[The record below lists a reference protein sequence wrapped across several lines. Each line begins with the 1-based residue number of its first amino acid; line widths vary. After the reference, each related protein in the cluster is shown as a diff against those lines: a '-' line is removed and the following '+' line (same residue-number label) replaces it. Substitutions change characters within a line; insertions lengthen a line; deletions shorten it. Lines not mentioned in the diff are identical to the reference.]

1 MRFLFIVQGEG
12 RGHLTQALSLAAMLR
27 RHGHE
32 ITGVLVGRSPQRVLP
47 DFFRARIGAPVV
59 EFEAPRF
66 AFDRSNRSVSMLRT
80 LLGNLRPG
88 SLARFRRSARIIREQ
103 IAAQHPDQI
112 VNFYELLSSLTVRLY
127 GIRIPMTGIAHQF
140 LLGHRAYPY
149 ARNTGVEGFLLRLHA
164 RMTACGCAQLLG
176 LSFRPMDDDTHR
188 HIRVV
193 PPLLRRDALSGSVS
207 DEGFVLGYMVNN
219 GFAAELRQWC
229 AGHPQWSVHLFW
241 DRFGAPQ
248 TLPAEGGLVFHRL
261 DDAEF
266 LDRMHRC
273 RGYVT
278 TAGFESVCEAMY
290 LGKPMMLIPA
300 HIEQRI
306 NAADAAAA
314 GAGIVA
320 GRFDLGRFTD
330 YLGHRHPPVA
340 GFREWVDSA
349 EERFIRLLVPA
360 PKAGP
365 QPIPKAGPQPIPKA
379 GPQPIPKTGPQ
390 PAARTGS

>member
-103 IAAQHPDQI
+103 IAAQHPDRI

-176 LSFRPMDDDTHR
+176 LSFRPMDDDTRR

-207 DEGFVLGYMVNN
+207 DEGFVFGYMVNN

-365 QPIPKAGPQPIPKA
+365 QPIPKAGPQPIPK
-379 GPQPIPKTGPQ
+379 TGPQ

>member
-80 LLGNLRPG
+80 LLGNLSPG
-88 SLARFRRSARIIREQ
+88 SLARFRRSARLIREQ
-103 IAAQHPDQI
+103 IAVQHPDRI

-365 QPIPKAGPQPIPKA
+365 QPISKAGPQPIPKA
-379 GPQPIPKTGPQ
+379 GPQP
-390 PAARTGS
+390 AARTGS

>member
-103 IAAQHPDQI
+103 IAAQHPDRI

-176 LSFRPMDDDTHR
+176 LSFRPMDDDTRR

-193 PPLLRRDALSGSVS
+193 PPLLRRDALSGSIS

-330 YLGHRHPPVA
+330 YLGHRHSPVA

-365 QPIPKAGPQPIPKA
+365 QPIPKAGPQPIPK
-379 GPQPIPKTGPQ
+379 TGPQ

>member
-112 VNFYELLSSLTVRLY
+112 VNFYELLSSLTVWLY
-127 GIRIPMTGIAHQF
+127 SIRIPMTGIAHQF

-360 PKAGP
+360 L
-365 QPIPKAGPQPIPKA
+365 KAGPQPIPKA

>member
-103 IAAQHPDQI
+103 IAAQHPDRI

-176 LSFRPMDDDTHR
+176 LSFRPMDDDTRR

-360 PKAGP
+360 LKAGP

-379 GPQPIPKTGPQ
+379 GPQP
-390 PAARTGS
+390 AARTGS

>member
-47 DFFRARIGAPVV
+47 DFFRARIGAPVI

-176 LSFRPMDDDTHR
+176 LSFRPMDDDTRR

-314 GAGIVA
+314 GAGVVA

-360 PKAGP
+360 L
-365 QPIPKAGPQPIPKA
+365 KAGPQPIPKA

-390 PAARTGS
+390 PIPKTGPQPAARTGS

>member
-103 IAAQHPDQI
+103 IAAQHPDRI

-176 LSFRPMDDDTHR
+176 LSFRPMDDDTRR

-193 PPLLRRDALSGSVS
+193 PPLLRRDALSGSIS

-365 QPIPKAGPQPIPKA
+365 QPIPKAGPQPIPK
-379 GPQPIPKTGPQ
+379 TGPQ

>member
-80 LLGNLRPG
+80 LLGNLSPG
-88 SLARFRRSARIIREQ
+88 SLARFRRSARLIREQ
-103 IAAQHPDQI
+103 IAAQHPDRI

-360 PKAGP
+360 L
-365 QPIPKAGPQPIPKA
+365 KAGPQPIPKA

>member
-47 DFFRARIGAPVV
+47 DFFRTRIGAPVV

-103 IAAQHPDQI
+103 IAAQHPDRI

-176 LSFRPMDDDTHR
+176 LSFRPMDDDTRR

-365 QPIPKAGPQPIPKA
+365 QPIPKAGPQPIPK
-379 GPQPIPKTGPQ
+379 TGPQ

>member
-80 LLGNLRPG
+80 LLGNLSPG
-88 SLARFRRSARIIREQ
+88 SLARFRRSARLIREQ
-103 IAAQHPDQI
+103 IAVQHPDRI

-360 PKAGP
+360 L
-365 QPIPKAGPQPIPKA
+365 KAGPQPIPKA

>member
-80 LLGNLRPG
+80 LLGNLSPG
-88 SLARFRRSARIIREQ
+88 SLARFRRSARLIREQ
-103 IAAQHPDQI
+103 IAVQHPDRI

-365 QPIPKAGPQPIPKA
+365 QPIPKAGPQPIPK
-379 GPQPIPKTGPQ
+379 TGPQ

>member
-80 LLGNLRPG
+80 LLGNLSPG

-176 LSFRPMDDDTHR
+176 LSFRPMDDDTRR

-360 PKAGP
+360 L
-365 QPIPKAGPQPIPKA
+365 KAGPQPIPKA

>member
-103 IAAQHPDQI
+103 IAAQHPDRI

-176 LSFRPMDDDTHR
+176 LSFRPMDDDTRR

-365 QPIPKAGPQPIPKA
+365 QPIPKAGPQL
-379 GPQPIPKTGPQ
+379 IPKTGPQ

>member
-80 LLGNLRPG
+80 LLGNLSPG
-88 SLARFRRSARIIREQ
+88 SLARFRRSARLIREQ
-103 IAAQHPDQI
+103 IAVQHPDRI

-330 YLGHRHPPVA
+330 YLGHRHPPRRGLPRV
-340 GFREWVDSA
+340 G
-349 EERFIRLLVPA
+349 RLGRGALH
-360 PKAGP
+360 
-365 QPIPKAGPQPIPKA
+365 
-379 GPQPIPKTGPQ
+379 
-390 PAARTGS
+390 PAARPGPEGRTATDPKGRTATGGENRIVTGS

>member
-80 LLGNLRPG
+80 LLGNLSPG

-103 IAAQHPDQI
+103 IAAQHPDRI

-365 QPIPKAGPQPIPKA
+365 QPIPKAGPQPIPK
-379 GPQPIPKTGPQ
+379 TGPQ

>member
-32 ITGVLVGRSPQRVLP
+32 ITGVLVGRSPQRTLP

-103 IAAQHPDQI
+103 IAAQHPDRI

-365 QPIPKAGPQPIPKA
+365 QPIPKAGPQPIPK
-379 GPQPIPKTGPQ
+379 TGPQ

>member
-103 IAAQHPDQI
+103 IAAQHPDRI

-176 LSFRPMDDDTHR
+176 LSFRPMDDDTRR

-229 AGHPQWSVHLFW
+229 AGHPQWRVHLFW
-241 DRFGAPQ
+241 DRFSAPQ

-365 QPIPKAGPQPIPKA
+365 QPIPKAGPQPIPK
-379 GPQPIPKTGPQ
+379 TGPQ

>member
-80 LLGNLRPG
+80 LLGNLSPG
-88 SLARFRRSARIIREQ
+88 SLARFRRSARLIREQ
-103 IAAQHPDQI
+103 IAVQHPDRI

-164 RMTACGCAQLLG
+164 RMTACGCTQLLG
-176 LSFRPMDDDTHR
+176 LSFRPMGDDTHR

-365 QPIPKAGPQPIPKA
+365 QPISKAGPQPIPKA
-379 GPQPIPKTGPQ
+379 GPQP
-390 PAARTGS
+390 AARTGS

>member
-103 IAAQHPDQI
+103 IAAQHPDRI

-176 LSFRPMDDDTHR
+176 LSFRPMDDDTRR

-360 PKAGP
+360 SKV
-365 QPIPKAGPQPIPKA
+365 GPQPIPKA

>member
-103 IAAQHPDQI
+103 IAAQHPDRI

-176 LSFRPMDDDTHR
+176 LSFRPMDDDTRR

-365 QPIPKAGPQPIPKA
+365 QPISKAGPQPIPKA
-379 GPQPIPKTGPQ
+379 GPQP
-390 PAARTGS
+390 AARTGS

>member
-103 IAAQHPDQI
+103 IAAQHPDRI

-176 LSFRPMDDDTHR
+176 LSFRPMDDDTRR

-248 TLPAEGGLVFHRL
+248 TLLAEGGLVFHRL

-360 PKAGP
+360 L
-365 QPIPKAGPQPIPKA
+365 KAGPQPIPKA

>member
-80 LLGNLRPG
+80 LLGNLSPG
-88 SLARFRRSARIIREQ
+88 SLARFRRSARLIREQ

-176 LSFRPMDDDTHR
+176 LSFRPMDDDTRR

-365 QPIPKAGPQPIPKA
+365 QPIPKAGPQPIPK
-379 GPQPIPKTGPQ
+379 TGPQ

>member
-103 IAAQHPDQI
+103 IAAQHPDRI

-176 LSFRPMDDDTHR
+176 LSFRPMDDDTRR

-330 YLGHRHPPVA
+330 YLGHRHSPVA

-365 QPIPKAGPQPIPKA
+365 QPIPKAGPQPIPK
-379 GPQPIPKTGPQ
+379 TGPQ

>member
-176 LSFRPMDDDTHR
+176 LSFRPMDDDTRR

>member
-140 LLGHRAYPY
+140 LLGHCAYPY

-176 LSFRPMDDDTHR
+176 LSFRPMDDDTRR

-365 QPIPKAGPQPIPKA
+365 QPIPKAGPQP
-379 GPQPIPKTGPQ
+379 
-390 PAARTGS
+390 AARTGS

>member
-164 RMTACGCAQLLG
+164 RMTACGCAQLFG
-176 LSFRPMDDDTHR
+176 LSFRPMDDDTRR

-365 QPIPKAGPQPIPKA
+365 QPIPKAGPQPIPK
-379 GPQPIPKTGPQ
+379 TGPQ

>member
-80 LLGNLRPG
+80 LLGNLSPG

-103 IAAQHPDQI
+103 IAAQHPDRI

-176 LSFRPMDDDTHR
+176 LSFRPMDDDTRR

-360 PKAGP
+360 L
-365 QPIPKAGPQPIPKA
+365 KAGPQPIPKA

>member
-176 LSFRPMDDDTHR
+176 LSFRPMDDDTRR

-365 QPIPKAGPQPIPKA
+365 QPIPKAGPQPIPK
-379 GPQPIPKTGPQ
+379 TGPQ

>member
-103 IAAQHPDQI
+103 IAAQHPDRI

-176 LSFRPMDDDTHR
+176 LSFRPMDDDTRR

-360 PKAGP
+360 L
-365 QPIPKAGPQPIPKA
+365 KAGPQPIPKA

-390 PAARTGS
+390 PIPKTGPQPAARTGS

>member
-103 IAAQHPDQI
+103 IAAQHPDRI

-330 YLGHRHPPVA
+330 YLGHRHSPVA

-365 QPIPKAGPQPIPKA
+365 QPIPKAGPQP
-379 GPQPIPKTGPQ
+379 
-390 PAARTGS
+390 AARTGS

>member
-103 IAAQHPDQI
+103 IAAQHPDRI

-176 LSFRPMDDDTHR
+176 LSFRPMDDDTRR

-379 GPQPIPKTGPQ
+379 GPQP
-390 PAARTGS
+390 AARTGS

>member
-103 IAAQHPDQI
+103 IAVQHPDRI

-176 LSFRPMDDDTHR
+176 LSFRPMDDDTRR

-306 NAADAAAA
+306 NAADAVAA

-360 PKAGP
+360 L
-365 QPIPKAGPQPIPKA
+365 KAGPQPIPKA

>member
-1 MRFLFIVQGEG
+1 
-12 RGHLTQALSLAAMLR
+12 
-27 RHGHE
+27 
-32 ITGVLVGRSPQRVLP
+32 
-47 DFFRARIGAPVV
+47 
-59 EFEAPRF
+59 
-66 AFDRSNRSVSMLRT
+66 
-80 LLGNLRPG
+80 
-88 SLARFRRSARIIREQ
+88 
-103 IAAQHPDQI
+103 
-112 VNFYELLSSLTVRLY
+112 
-127 GIRIPMTGIAHQF
+127 MTGIAHQF

-176 LSFRPMDDDTHR
+176 LSFRPMDDDTRR

-266 LDRMHRC
+266 LDRMHHC

-365 QPIPKAGPQPIPKA
+365 QPIPKAGPQP
-379 GPQPIPKTGPQ
+379 
-390 PAARTGS
+390 AARTGS

>member
-103 IAAQHPDQI
+103 IAAQHPDRI

-330 YLGHRHPPVA
+330 YLGHRHSPVA

-365 QPIPKAGPQPIPKA
+365 QPIPKAGPQPIPK
-379 GPQPIPKTGPQ
+379 TGPQ

>member
-12 RGHLTQALSLAAMLR
+12 RGHLTQALTLAAMLR

-80 LLGNLRPG
+80 LLGNLSPG

-103 IAAQHPDQI
+103 IAAQHPDRI

-176 LSFRPMDDDTHR
+176 LSFRPMDDDTRR

-365 QPIPKAGPQPIPKA
+365 QPIPKAGPQPIPK
-379 GPQPIPKTGPQ
+379 TGPQ

>member
-103 IAAQHPDQI
+103 IAAQHPDRI

-176 LSFRPMDDDTHR
+176 LSFRPMDDDTRR

-330 YLGHRHPPVA
+330 YLGHRHPPFA

-365 QPIPKAGPQPIPKA
+365 QPIPKAGPQPIPK
-379 GPQPIPKTGPQ
+379 TGPQ

>member
-47 DFFRARIGAPVV
+47 DFFRARIGAPVI

-80 LLGNLRPG
+80 LLGNLSPG

-176 LSFRPMDDDTHR
+176 LSFRPMDDDTRR

-360 PKAGP
+360 L
-365 QPIPKAGPQPIPKA
+365 KAGPQPIPKA

>member
-1 MRFLFIVQGEG
+1 MMRFLFIVQGEG

-103 IAAQHPDQI
+103 IAAQHPDRI

-349 EERFIRLLVPA
+349 EEHFIRLLVPA
-360 PKAGP
+360 LKAGP
-365 QPIPKAGPQPIPKA
+365 QPIPKAGPQP
-379 GPQPIPKTGPQ
+379 
-390 PAARTGS
+390 AARTGS